1 MRTRNS
7 DETPRKSWLPFT
19 EYEITR
25 ALRLVDRQG
34 ASRRA
39 ARRFSR
45 HLRRATILVGSPT
58 NDVAFAGLLALLALR
73 SPEAE
78 RRADEH
84 VRAELQQDHVYDQL
98 FERSHGRPVRSVDER
113 WRAWEAQKAAAVD
126 RARRYR
132 EGCR

>member
-1 MRTRNS
+1 MRDS
-7 DETPRKSWLPFT
+7 DNAPRKSWLPFT

-39 ARRFSR
+39 ARRFVR
-45 HLRRATILVGSPT
+45 NLRRTTGLVGSRT

-73 SPEAE
+73 SAEAE

-84 VRAELQQDHVYDQL
+84 VRGELQQDHIHDQL
-98 FERSHGRPVRSVDER
+98 FERSHGLPVRSVDER
-113 WRAWEAQKAAAVD
+113 WRAWEAQKAAAAA
-126 RARRYR
+126 RARKYR
-132 EGCR
+132 EAAV